1 MKFGDKA
8 FFIQIHIMESST
20 SYSAELKE
28 NNERGKFREATVDLI
43 AGSLGKTKIC
53 VFIGYYVIQLL
64 F

>member
-1 MKFGDKA
+1 
-8 FFIQIHIMESST
+8 MESST